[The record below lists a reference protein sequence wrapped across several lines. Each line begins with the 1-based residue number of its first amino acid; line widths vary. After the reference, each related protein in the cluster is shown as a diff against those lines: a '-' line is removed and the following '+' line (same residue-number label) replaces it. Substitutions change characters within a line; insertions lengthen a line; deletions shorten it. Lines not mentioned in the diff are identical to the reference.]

1 MINRQAETDILE
13 MLKSKPFVKRIN
25 DSWPDQKNVYNVS
38 GIKRYLSNKYSN
50 DDIDAAMQKLKTLKK
65 YDGLLHDIS
74 VHNYEYN
81 QLFPYFYYVGETFN
95 IFEMKKFIKEN
106 KNRLESESEKLSKKT
121 IEKRKEVALNRI
133 QNSKKRK

>member
-25 DSWPDQKNVYNVS
+25 DSWPEQKNIYNVS
-38 GIKRYLSNKYSN
+38 AIKRYLSEKYSN
-50 DDIDAAMQKLKTLKK
+50 DDIDAAMNKLKTLKK
-65 YDGLLHDIS
+65 YNGLLHDINIY
-74 VHNYEYN
+74 NYEYN
-81 QLFPYFYYVGETFN
+81 QYFPYYYYVGETFN
-95 IFEMKKFIKEN
+95 IFEMKKFINEN
-106 KNRLESESEKLSKKT
+106 KNRLEEESKKLSKET